1 MSRSAVALLSAAA
14 LVVVAAV
21 TPARVGAQA
30 QNQLIQKAVDF
41 ENAGKWRDAIAAWR
55 AVIVEGAA
63 GQGVLGLERVFTQL
77 AQEDSV
83 MPAIDSLIAKTPSD
97 RTLRGS
103 QLRVLRA
110 LGRDK
115 DARVAFDE
123 WVRLVPRDPTPYRE
137 FAGQLLFDGR
147 VAAADTI
154 LQLASRDLGSTAEL
168 RIEVA
173 QLRAALGLWTE
184 AAVAWRDALTKES
197 YLESA
202 AVYSL
207 QPAPPARRD
216 SVRAVLGAMPS
227 PPSVRKTLGTLELNW
242 GSAREGWRVLAT
254 LAPADSAWDSWN
266 DFAQDAERLAA
277 WIAARDAL
285 SAMNQLRPNPAIAI
299 RAANASLSGGD
310 PAAALP
316 LLAAAKEKLQP
327 FAFRLQVLPLQVR
340 ALSQLGRAAE
350 AEALLNANAEFLDTG
365 VRKAYARQLAWGW
378 IRAGQPDKARA
389 AIGGATGDDEDEVTA
404 WLALYDGDLARA
416 RPGLRRPAEATA
428 EVVTAMALLG
438 RTKADS
444 SRAVG
449 SAFLALARGDSVQ
462 AAVRF
467 ERAADEL
474 SDAAPLLL
482 MLAARINSARRQDA
496 AAIVL
501 WQKIVSRHGTAPEA
515 AEADLEWART
525 LRRKGDVTGAVERLE
540 HLILS
545 YPQSALV
552 PQARRELDAVRIGA
566 TS

>member
-1 MSRSAVALLSAAA
+1 MRRTHVALLRATT
-14 LVVVAAV
+14 LVVLAVA
-21 TPARVGAQA
+21 TPALARAQA
-30 QNQLIQKAVDF
+30 QNQIIQKAVDL

-55 AVIVEGAA
+55 AVIADGAA

-77 AQEDSV
+77 AQDDSV
-83 MPAIDSLIAKTPSD
+83 LPAIDSLLAKTPAD

-115 DARVAFDE
+115 EARAAFDS
-123 WVRLVPRDPTPYRE
+123 WVALMPRDPTPYRE

-173 QLRAALGLWTE
+173 QLRAGLGLWTE

-207 QPAPPARRD
+207 QPAPAARRD
-216 SVRAVLGAMPS
+216 SMRAVLGAMPS
-227 PPSVRKTLGTLELNW
+227 PAAVRKTLGTLELNW
-242 GSAREGWRVLAT
+242 GSAREGWRVLST

-266 DFAQDAERLAA
+266 DFAQDAERYAA
-277 WIAARDAL
+277 WLPARDAL
-285 SAMNQLRPNPAIAI
+285 MAMNQLRPNPTIAI

-316 LLAAAKEKLQP
+316 LLAVAKEKLQP

-340 ALSQLGRAAE
+340 ALSQLGRATE
-350 AEALLNANAEFLDTG
+350 AEALVNANTEFLDVN
-365 VRKAYARQLAWGW
+365 VRKAFARQLAWGW
-378 IRAGQPDKARA
+378 IRAGQPEKARA
-389 AIGGATGDDEDEVTA
+389 AIGGASGDDEDEVTA
-404 WLALYDGDLARA
+404 WLALYDGDLAKA
-416 RPGLRRPAEATA
+416 RPGLRHPTEATA

-438 RTKADS
+438 RTKADT
-444 SRAVG
+444 SRLIG

-467 ERAADEL
+467 EKASDEL

-525 LRRKGDVTGAVERLE
+525 LRRKGDVSGAVERLE
-540 HLILS
+540 HLILT

-552 PQARRELDAVRIGA
+552 PQARRELDAVRAGA
-566 TS
+566 NS

>member
-1 MSRSAVALLSAAA
+1 VKRRAVAQCIAAA
-14 LVVVAAV
+14 LALVAAV
-21 TPARVGAQA
+21 TPARTEAQA
-30 QNQLIQKAVDF
+30 QNQLIQKAVDL

-83 MPAIDSLIAKTPSD
+83 LPAIDSLIAKTPAD

-110 LGRDK
+110 LGRNAE
-115 DARVAFDE
+115 ARAAFDS
-123 WVRLVPRDPTPYRE
+123 WVALVPRDPTPYRE

-173 QLRAALGLWTE
+173 QLRAALGLWTD
-184 AAVAWRDALTKES
+184 AAVAWREALTKES

-207 QPAPPARRD
+207 QPAPAARRD
-216 SVRAVLGAMPS
+216 SMRAVLGATPS
-227 PPSVRKTLGTLELNW
+227 AASVRKTLGTLELNW
-242 GSAREGWRVLAT
+242 GAAREGWRVLST
-254 LAPADSAWDSWN
+254 LTLADSAWDSWN
-266 DFAQDAERLAA
+266 DFAQEAERLGAYL
-277 WIAARDAL
+277 AARDAL
-285 SAMNQLRPNPAIAI
+285 TAMNLQRPNPGLAI
-299 RAANASLSGGD
+299 RAATASLAGGE

-316 LLAAAKEKLQP
+316 LLAMAKEKLQP

-350 AEALLNANAEFLDTG
+350 AEALVSANAEFLDVG
-365 VRKAYARQLAWGW
+365 VRKAFARQVAWGW
-378 IRAGQPDKARA
+378 IRAGQPEKARA
-389 AIGGATGDDEDEVTA
+389 AIGGASGDDEDEVSA
-404 WLALYDGDLARA
+404 WLALYDGNLAKA

-444 SRAVG
+444 SRAIG
-449 SAFLALARGDSVQ
+449 GAFLALARGDSVQ

-467 ERAADEL
+467 EKAADEL

-566 TS
+566 LS